1 MIVYLS
7 DLMSVIFLHLDVTKN
22 FVDTCPAQLTK
33 ISQSII
39 PLSVITLDT
48 ALFFRLN
55 ALYCNTFKNF
65 RTCKNTEMYFNTVTP
80 RVSRRDNY
88 CLKTGWYKLTILGF
102 LDLRDSF

>member
-48 ALFFRLN
+48 ALFF
-55 ALYCNTFKNF
+55 
-65 RTCKNTEMYFNTVTP
+65 V
-80 RVSRRDNY
+80 
-88 CLKTGWYKLTILGF
+88 
-102 LDLRDSF
+102 